1 MCPTDLT
8 LEYYEELLRSHD
20 MRKFTFAC
28 DQLAAKG
35 TKPAYLLLK
44 PYLRDRDIYKRRYA
58 LLKLFSLPYRDKE
71 VEKANREALLS
82 PEMILVYAAIHNYDI
97 SDVPMPEAEVKAV
110 VKQNL
115 RNLGSDL
122 QVLHRLSRTKEN
134 TDYLVQLFREAPGC
148 LESEILA
155 DELESRGADDLYA
168 LFSCSPYASI
178 RCRAVRIAKT
188 QGLDCSSF
196 LQDPDGHVR
205 KAAAKTGVCAP

>member
-1 MCPTDLT
+1 MDQD
-8 LEYYEELLRSHD
+8 LEYYEELLRTYD
-20 MRKFTFAC
+20 MGKFTFAC
-28 DQLAAKG
+28 DQLAAKD
-35 TKPAYLLLK
+35 TRAARRLLK
-44 PYLRDRDIYKRRYA
+44 SCLHDRDIYKRRYA
-58 LLKLFSLPYRDKE
+58 LLKLFSLPYCDKE

-82 PEMILVYAAIHNYDI
+82 PEMTLVCAALHNYEI
-97 SDVPMPEAEVKAV
+97 SDVAMPEAEVKAV
-110 VKQNL
+110 VKRNL
-115 RNLGSDL
+115 RALGSDIH
-122 QVLHRLSRTKEN
+122 VLHRLSRTKEN

-155 DELESRGADDLYA
+155 DELESRGGEDLFD

-205 KAAAKTGVCAP
+205 KASAKTGVCAP

>member
-1 MCPTDLT
+1 MDQD

-20 MRKFTFAC
+20 MRKFTIAC

-35 TKPAYLLLK
+35 TKAAFLLLK
-44 PYLRDRDIYKRRYA
+44 PYLRDKDIYKRRYA

-82 PEMILVYAAIHNYDI
+82 PEMTLVYAALHNYEI
-97 SDVPMPEAEVKAV
+97 SDVAMPEAEVKAV
-110 VKQNL
+110 VKRNL
-115 RNLGSDL
+115 RALGSDIH
-122 QVLHRLSRTKEN
+122 VLHRLSRTKEN

-155 DELESRGADDLYA
+155 DELESRGGEDLFD

-205 KAAAKTGVCAP
+205 KAAARTGVFTP

>member
-1 MCPTDLT
+1 MDQD
-8 LEYYEELLRSHD
+8 LEYYEELLRTYD
-20 MRKFTFAC
+20 MGKFTFAC

-35 TKPAYLLLK
+35 SKEACFLMK
-44 PYLRDRDIYKRRYA
+44 PYLGDRDIYKRRYA

-82 PEMILVYAAIHNYDI
+82 PEMTLVYAALHNYEI
-97 SDVPMPEAEVKAV
+97 SDAPMPEAEVKAV
-110 VKQNL
+110 VKRNL
-115 RNLGSDL
+115 RALGSGL
-122 QVLHRLSRTKEN
+122 QVLRRLSQTKEN
-134 TDYLVQLFREAPGC
+134 TAYLLELFREAPGS

-155 DELESRGADDLYA
+155 DELESRGAEDLFA
-168 LFSCSPYASI
+168 LFSCAPYASI

-205 KAAAKTGVCAP
+205 KAAARTGVCAP